1 MDERKFTSLSER
13 SKSMDN
19 GASSYRRYLDGDDNG
34 IVEIIRDYKDGLT
47 LYINSYVNNI
57 FTAEELME
65 DTFFKLAAKKPRFS
79 GRSSFKTWL
88 FAIARNVAVDYL
100 RFSTKNA
107 SISIDE
113 YSNSLTEEAD
123 IEREHLIREQNII
136 LHRTMRKLRPEYF
149 QVLYL
154 LYFENFTNAEAAE
167 IMKKNKRQIENLV
180 YRAKLALK
188 SALEKEGFDYE
199 AL

>member
-1 MDERKFTSLSER
+1 
-13 SKSMDN
+13 MDN

-65 DTFFKLAAKKPRFS
+65 DTFFKLAAKKPHFS

-88 FAIARNVAVDYL
+88 FAIARNTAVDHL
-100 RFSTKNA
+100 RFSAKNA
-107 SISIDE
+107 SLSIDE

-123 IEREHLIREQNII
+123 LEREHLIKEQNII
-136 LHRTMRKLRPEYF
+136 LHRTMRRLKPEYF

-154 LYFENFTNAEAAE
+154 LYFENFSNSDAAK
-167 IMKKNKRQIENLV
+167 IMKKSKRQIENLV
-180 YRAKLALK
+180 YRAKQALK

-199 AL
+199 TL